1 MNKKRLTRRDFLKL
15 SAGVGAGSLLAA
27 CAPTLPEVTEE
38 VVADTPEAAA
48 AAEKTL
54 IRVWGGNNDI
64 AVTRPF
70 FDRYTAR
77 HENVVFELLGQDDLA
92 NVARLGLQSGS
103 VDILLNNPGW
113 AQTDPLIRAELLKDM
128 DGYWDKYNWDDR
140 FTDFGKA
147 NVSLDGKVYGTPN
160 EQAFIAY
167 MYNVETF
174 RKHGLTGKE
183 DPQTYDEFIEILQ
196 VLKDGGEAP
205 IISGLRGDS
214 QTDHIFAPFVQAA
227 VGRKGME
234 KLIFGDGK
242 WTDPAI
248 VEATNRMIALATDGF
263 YDTSGL
269 ALDYTEAF
277 GRFCEGKNPIWTGG
291 VWASAAISDALGGS
305 DNYGFFTVPPWDN
318 SIPIGYP
325 GGIGSL
331 YAIAASSAVA
341 DTAADVLDSF
351 FDEEAL
357 RMWVEDLKTFPP
369 VKADF
374 SKYELTPQQIKQ
386 TQVAQMPDGIGYW
399 LVVYLPPD
407 MLDLFKSGGGGLLN
421 GQVTAEDWL
430 AEMQAGWEKG
440 LEEGTIPR

>member
-1 MNKKRLTRRDFLKL
+1 MNKKGLTRREFLKL
-15 SAGVGAGSLLAA
+15 STMAGAGTLLAA
-27 CAPTLPEVTEE
+27 CAPTSFNVNEE
-38 VVADTPEAAA
+38 VVTNTPEATEAN
-48 AAEKTL
+48 KTL
-54 IRVWGGNNDI
+54 IRVWGGNKDI
-64 AVTRPF
+64 TDTKPF
-70 FDRYTAR
+70 FDRYTAT
-77 HENVVFELLGQDDLA
+77 HENVMFELLNQADYNA
-92 NVARLGLQSGS
+92 ARLVLQSGS

-113 AQTDPLIRAELLKDM
+113 AETDPLIRAGLLKDM

-147 NVSLDGKVYGTPN
+147 NVSLNGKVYGTPN
-160 EQAFIAY
+160 EQAFIAC
-167 MYNVETF
+167 MYNAETF

-183 DPQTYDEFIEILQ
+183 DPQTYDEFIKILQ

-214 QTDHIFAPFVQAA
+214 QTDMIFAPFVQAA

-234 KLIFGDGK
+234 KLLFGDGK

-248 VEATNRMIALATDGF
+248 VEATNRMIALAKDGF
-263 YDTSGL
+263 IDMSGL
-269 ALDYTEAF
+269 ALDYTEAI
-277 GRFCEGKNPIWTGG
+277 GRFLEGKNPIWTGG
-291 VWASAAISDALGGS
+291 VWANAAISDAFGGS
-305 DNYGFFTVPPWDN
+305 DNYGFFTIPPWDN

-331 YAIAASSAVA
+331 YSIAASSAVA

-357 RMWVEDLKTFPP
+357 RIWVEDLKIFPP

-374 SKYELTPQQIKQ
+374 SKYALTPQQIKQ

-407 MLDLFKSGGGGLLN
+407 LLDLFKSGGAGLIN
-421 GQVTAEDWL
+421 GQITAEDWL

-440 LEEGTIPR
+440 LKEGTIPR